1 MKKIL
6 LFLSIV
12 GFSFITNACDFEAY
26 FSYTVD
32 YIAKV
37 NNIPVVT
44 MNANYDDLI
53 SNESYDITVKNDIVV
68 DSPLTVE
75 CQLFN
80 HQSFY
85 IKESRLWKLISW
97 EEDGTYYD
105 EDGNIIDM
113 EDRTEG
119 FAESGYVD
127 YETGI
132 YKLQYRVLPDGE
144 WITVNTYK
152 PLLQYNDR
160 FFNFSLADQGSALFG
175 KNNIDLSHLKAGTVI
190 MIRLYTENSRIAS
203 GDEED
208 LCDYSIVNRQI
219 NRYINGNNYFNIL
232 PNTAYNLGYSNIFLD
247 YDYDNQEY
255 TSQPDYLSP
264 SADETWKPHNCIT
277 VIYSGNERPI
287 R

>member
-80 HQSFY
+80 HQIFY
-85 IKESRLWKLISW
+85 IKESIT
-97 EEDGTYYD
+97 DGQ
-105 EDGNIIDM
+105 
-113 EDRTEG
+113 
-119 FAESGYVD
+119 AESGYVD
-127 YETGI
+127 YYNGI
-132 YKLQYRVLPDGE
+132 YKLQYRVLPDGK

-152 PLLQYNDR
+152 PLSQYYDR
-160 FFNFSLADQGSALFG
+160 YFNFNLADQGSALFG
-175 KNNIDLSHLKAGTVI
+175 KNNIDLSHLEAGTVI

-219 NRYINGNNYFNIL
+219 DRYINGTSYFNIL
-232 PNTAYNLGYSNIFLD
+232 PNTAYNLGYSNIFLE
-247 YDYDNQEY
+247 YDYENQEY
-255 TSQPDYLSP
+255 ISQPDYLSP